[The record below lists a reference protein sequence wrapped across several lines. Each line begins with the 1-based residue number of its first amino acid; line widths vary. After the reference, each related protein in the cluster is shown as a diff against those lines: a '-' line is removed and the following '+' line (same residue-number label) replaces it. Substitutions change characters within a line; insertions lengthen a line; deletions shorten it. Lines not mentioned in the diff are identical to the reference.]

1 MMSNMGSLDLGHT
14 VVWYQAPTH
23 AETYLGHIEL
33 WYQYL
38 KIAMDWLCN
47 TVLPGLLTLHN
58 SHVYFIP
65 GVFIDGCV
73 HTLGFGASIGST
85 LHSLVFFYSLLALFL
100 FWRLYAGR
108 SILHYRPF
116 FISSWVTI
124 QMLTGCIPLLCLWLA
139 GVVPHLFSKRGY
151 IWWHKCFNATMC
163 VPAPL
168 LALMHKSVESSQFDV
183 SWGGPFFLAPGVL
196 RLWKMRWRLVS
207 WSPQT
212 LHGALGGSP
221 DLTTHCHWDK
231 RLTLYFCRHCEQ
243 CVYVQ
248 PHL

>member
-1 MMSNMGSLDLGHT
+1 MLG
-14 VVWYQAPTH
+14 
-23 AETYLGHIEL
+23 
-33 WYQYL
+33 
-38 KIAMDWLCN
+38 
-47 TVLPGLLTLHN
+47 VLSYITGL
-58 SHVYFIP
+58 
-65 GVFIDGCV
+65 
-73 HTLGFGASIGST
+73 
-85 LHSLVFFYSLLALFL
+85 
-100 FWRLYAGR
+100 
-108 SILHYRPF
+108 F

-168 LALMHKSVESSQFDV
+168 LALMHMSVESSQFDV

-212 LHGALGGSP
+212 LHGALGGGP
-221 DLTTHCHWDK
+221 DLTTHCHWEK
-231 RLTLYFCRHCEQ
+231 RLALFFAGIASNAFMGSRTWEALLARWALGLCLVVFVGIAVLRCGWWSLGIICYWYWSTGCGEAIAKCIWDEPQLQQYRTGGLQILKGVLFGQKKAWCDREG
-243 CVYVQ
+243 VFIYVEDNRA
-248 PHL
+248 